1 MTFDLPM
8 LAGVLLPPA
17 ALFLAILAFRRL
29 IVFTPE
35 AHELLRLR
43 FGRLATRSTSAGISG
58 TRLAPHERWLVVSRQ
73 WDERLFRGIET
84 NDAQGTMVKVVLRV
98 TFRIA
103 DGERAL
109 FCVDDWEEAL
119 ESATVHDAGARL
131 AGRERALF
139 LQADPQLSAELTA
152 SMRAAMAPYGIEIR
166 DVRLLDVELR
176 PEVSRQMFE
185 AVAAK
190 LEVAKA
196 EYEESGRTGA
206 ALLLARTAQRV
217 AELEARARTESLKAV
232 GRAYQE
238 LRARPGVFEAYTD
251 LYRLSQIDP
260 AKVVSFD
267 GFAAGALATESL
279 VESELSRDDSARG

>member
-43 FGRLATRSTSAGISG
+43 FGRLATRSTAAGVSG

-73 WDERLFRGIET
+73 WDERIFRGIET

-131 AGRERALF
+131 AGRPRALF

-166 DVRLLDVELR
+166 DVRILDVELR
-176 PEVSRQMFE
+176 PEVARQMFE

-279 VESELSRDDSARG
+279 VESELARDDSARG